1 MKRNS
6 KIYKFIAVIAIVGLL
21 VAAIVYYRLPNRHK
35 AIVKTYLLQH
45 SGLVDNQ
52 WEISDKMQHYTMISP
67 TFYIDGIY
75 KSMEGPKSANYVQLS
90 QDTTLLWITGFH
102 VKAVN
107 ASNKKQI
114 SNDFICH
121 TNIDFNDVKYFSNF
135 HLDDRIGK
143 QYPRMT
149 SLSHGLENFN
159 FPKGYGVPMKGN
171 DLLYVTTESLN
182 HNIPDANYLIK
193 HEVKIDYLKN
203 TPLYKPLMSRTVY
216 IMLPYDKYDPYK
228 SPVDPGKDYCIPV
241 ETKNHSYDD
250 GKGNKL
256 SGHWVIPTGKHS
268 YRSNIDNQLQITT
281 DSIRLHAAAVHV
293 HPFAT
298 ALTLWDK
305 TAKKAIFTS
314 NIVNHTNKIG
324 LTKIDALCSETGI
337 WMLKEHEYELV
348 LEVNNTTNINQDM
361 MGSMFLF
368 FYDEELDRI
377 VHQK

>member
-1 MKRNS
+1 MKVNS
-6 KIYKFIAVIAIVGLL
+6 KIYKIIAAIAILGLL
-21 VAAIVYYRLPNRHK
+21 AAAILYCRLPNRHQ

-52 WEISDKMQHYTMISP
+52 WEIDSKLQHYTMISP
-67 TFYIDGIY
+67 AFYIDGIY
-75 KSMEGPKSANYVQLS
+75 KSMEGPKSSNYVQLS
-90 QDTTLLWITGFH
+90 QDSTLLWITGFH
-102 VKAVN
+102 VRAVN
-107 ASNKKQI
+107 SSNKKRI

-121 TNIDFNDVKYFSNF
+121 TNVDFNEVKYFSNF
-135 HLDDRIGK
+135 HLNDRIGK

-149 SLSHGLENFN
+149 SLSHGLENFK
-159 FPKGYGVPMKGN
+159 FPKGYGVPMRGN

-182 HNIPDANYLIK
+182 HNIPNANYLIK
-193 HEVKIDYLKN
+193 HEVQIDYLPN
-203 TPLYKPLMSRTVY
+203 TASYKPLMSRTVY
-216 IMLPYDKYDPYK
+216 IMLPYDKSDPYK
-228 SPVDPGKDYCIPV
+228 SPIDPGKDYCIPV

-250 GKGNKL
+250 GSGNKL
-256 SGHWVIPTGKHS
+256 SGHWVIPKGKHT

-298 ALTLWDK
+298 ALNLWDK

-324 LTKIDALCSETGI
+324 LSKIDAFSSESGV
-337 WMLKEHEYELV
+337 WMKQNHSYELV
-348 LEVNNTTNINQDM
+348 LEVNNTTTIDQDM

-368 FYDEELDRI
+368 FYDQELDSI
-377 VHQK
+377 IK